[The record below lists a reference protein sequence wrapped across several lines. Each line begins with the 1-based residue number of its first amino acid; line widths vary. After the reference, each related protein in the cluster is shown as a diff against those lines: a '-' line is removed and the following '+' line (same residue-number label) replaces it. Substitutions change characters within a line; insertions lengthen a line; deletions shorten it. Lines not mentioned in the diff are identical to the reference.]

1 MNRSS
6 FLAVIVVLA
15 ALFTPKAT
23 IAQTR
28 DYSRGDISFGIPAGF
43 RTDIY
48 VENAFVDMSSA
59 RQGDWKGRQWDL
71 IIVGDRV
78 YMHWGRRHVT
88 GTIESSSWRRVVEWD
103 DGQGRRLR
111 TASVRAA
118 LGRSEF

>member
-1 MNRSS
+1 MNRS
-6 FLAVIVVLA
+6 FALILIVLA
-15 ALFTPKAT
+15 TLFAAPKMAM
-23 IAQTR
+23 AQDAYR
-28 DYSRGDISFGIPAGF
+28 NGDISFGIPAGL

-48 VENAFVDMSSA
+48 SLDAFVDMSSA
-59 RQGDWKGRQWDL
+59 RQGDWKGRRWDL
-71 IIVGDRV
+71 IIVGDRI

-111 TASVRAA
+111 TTSVRAA